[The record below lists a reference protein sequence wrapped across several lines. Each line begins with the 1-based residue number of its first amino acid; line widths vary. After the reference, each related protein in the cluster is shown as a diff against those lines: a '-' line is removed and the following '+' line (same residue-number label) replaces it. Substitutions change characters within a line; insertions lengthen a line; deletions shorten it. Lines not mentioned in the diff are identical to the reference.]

1 MGADIERTKE
11 GAMTTTENRTDLPEG
26 RADKTSQA
34 AGAARAQAAE
44 KQEKTGGMTR
54 RTLCLGIGSAAVMLG
69 LGGLKYVA
77 PQAIIRPPGG
87 QDDERLIS
95 ACIRCEKCY
104 EICPRD
110 VIRPAHIE
118 DGILNMRTPT
128 FDFSDNY
135 CDWCTEENGGTPLCV
150 SACPTKALELP
161 AGATKEN
168 TIIGRAVIN
177 TDWCLAY
184 KLIGCR
190 FCYDACPYQAMELDG
205 DNRPVVLEN
214 KCNGCGAC
222 ESVCVSLQNG
232 SISEG
237 ATARAITIQPLDQV
251 ER

>member
-1 MGADIERTKE
+1 M
-11 GAMTTTENRTDLPEG
+11 
-26 RADKTSQA
+26 
-34 AGAARAQAAE
+34 
-44 KQEKTGGMTR
+44 
-54 RTLCLGIGSAAVMLG
+54 
-69 LGGLKYVA
+69 A

>member
-1 MGADIERTKE
+1 MA
-11 GAMTTTENRTDLPEG
+11 N
-26 RADKTSQA
+26 
-34 AGAARAQAAE
+34 
-44 KQEKTGGMTR
+44 
-54 RTLCLGIGSAAVMLG
+54 
-69 LGGLKYVA
+69 

-87 QDDERLIS
+87 QDEDRLIS

-128 FDFSDNY
+128 FDFSDGY

-150 SACPTKALELP
+150 SACPTRALELP

-168 TIIGRAVIN
+168 TIIGKAVIN

-190 FCYDACPYQAMELDG
+190 FCYDACPYGAITLD
-205 DNRPVVLEN
+205 DE
-214 KCNGCGAC
+214 CWTT
-222 ESVCVSLQNG
+222 S
-232 SISEG
+232 
-237 ATARAITIQPLDQV
+237 ATAAEPAKARAYRCKTAPFPRAPL
-251 ER
+251 RAPSSSSRLTR